1 MLSHTSTAFSRTL
14 WLQSLLSSVA
24 VVALI
29 GGLGVYAYAYA
40 YAYANQPN
48 PSSFLLPLTGAGL
61 ALLGI
66 IWFSGAWVRRSAL
79 SSLGQTLGRMQSVAR
94 GELVAAGNESNLKQW
109 GSLDQANQA
118 TATVVE
124 TLGQQVLE
132 MRNRHDQGEISYR
145 LDEKAFPGA
154 YGKMATDLNAMVAQH
169 IGVKMR
175 AVEVMRHYAVGD
187 LSVDMDRLPGEKGVI
202 TDAMDRCK
210 ASLLGINAE
219 AKRLASA
226 AAAGDFSLRGDE
238 SLFKHDFLV
247 LVQSLNAMMATSDT
261 NLAKLSTLLKALAQG
276 DLRSQM
282 EGDYHGVFGSMR
294 DDSNRSMAQLT
305 AIVRRIQDAS
315 SSIQTAADEIAAG
328 NSELS
333 RRTEQQA
340 VSLEETAA
348 SMEELTITVKQNADH
363 ASKANRLALEAASVA
378 QEGGQVVESVVATMD
393 DIQRSSQR
401 IADIISLID
410 GIAFQTNILSLNAAV
425 EAARA
430 GDQGRGFAVV
440 ASEIRTL
447 AQRSAESAKEIKAIV
462 DDSTAKVSQGAGL
475 AKKAG
480 QTMGEIV
487 ASVQNVTTIMAEIS
501 QASKEQSL
509 GIGQVN
515 KTIVHLDSTTQ
526 QNAALVEESA
536 AAATSMASQA
546 VDLSSAIAAFQVE
559 GGRAP
564 AFDVLPAHPNWR
576 R

>member
-14 WLQSLLSSVA
+14 WLQSLLSSVG
-24 VVALI
+24 VVALL
-29 GGLGVYAYAYA
+29 GGVGAYAYRT
-40 YAYANQPN
+40 QTH
-48 PSSFLLPLTGAGL
+48 SSTFLLSLAGAGL
-61 ALLGI
+61 VLLGI
-66 IWFSGAWVRRSAL
+66 VWLGGLWAHRSAMA
-79 SSLGQTLGRMQSVAR
+79 SLGQTLARMQSVAQ
-94 GELVAAGNESNLKQW
+94 GDLPGAVNDGGLKQW
-109 GSLDQANQA
+109 GLLDQANQE
-118 TATVVE
+118 TAAVVQK
-124 TLGQQVLE
+124 LGLQILE
-132 MRNRHDQGEISYR
+132 MRNRHDQGEISFR

-154 YGKMATDLNAMVAQH
+154 YGQMATDLNAMVAQH

-175 AVEVMRHYAVGD
+175 AVEVMRHYAGGD

-202 TDAMDRCK
+202 TEAMDRCK

-226 AAAGDFSLRGDE
+226 AASGNFALRGDE

-247 LVQSLNAMMATSDT
+247 LIQSLNTMMSTSDT

-276 DLRSQM
+276 DLRFQM
-282 EGDYHGVFGSMR
+282 EGEYHGVFGSMK

-305 AIVRRIQDAS
+305 AIVRRIQEAS

-348 SMEELTITVKQNADH
+348 SMEELTTTVKQNADH
-363 ASKANRLALEAASVA
+363 ANKANRLAMDAASVA
-378 QEGGQVVESVVATMD
+378 QEGGRVVESVVATMD

-462 DDSTAKVSQGAGL
+462 DDSTSKVSHGAGL

-487 ASVQNVTTIMAEIS
+487 SSVENVTTIMAEIA

-509 GIGQVN
+509 GIEQVN
-515 KTIVHLDSTTQ
+515 QTIVHMDSTTQ

-546 VDLSSAIAAFQVE
+546 VGLSSAIAAFQVE
-559 GGRAP
+559 GGQARQ

>member
-14 WLQSLLSSVA
+14 WLQSLLSSVV
-24 VVALI
+24 VVALG
-29 GGLGVYAYAYA
+29 GGLGMYAYAT
-40 YAYANQPN
+40 QPH
-48 PSSFLLPLTGAGL
+48 PSSFLLLLTGVCL
-61 ALLGI
+61 VLLGVV
-66 IWFSGAWVRRSAL
+66 WLSGTWARRSIL
-79 SSLGQTLGRMQSVAR
+79 SSLAQTLGRMQSVAR
-94 GELVAAGNESNLKQW
+94 GEIAAAGKGGELK
-109 GSLDQANQA
+109 GLLDQANQA

-124 TLGQQVLE
+124 KLGQQILE

-154 YGKMATDLNAMVAQH
+154 YGQMATDLNAMVAQH

-210 ASLLGINAE
+210 ASLLGINVE

-226 AAAGDFSLRGDE
+226 AAAGNFALRGDE

-247 LVQSLNAMMATSDT
+247 LIQSLNAMMATSDT

-462 DDSTAKVSQGAGL
+462 DDSTTKVSQGAGL

-546 VDLSSAIAAFQVE
+546 VGLSNAIAAFQVE

>member
-1 MLSHTSTAFSRTL
+1 MLVSVNTTPALARKL
-14 WLQSLLSSVA
+14 LLQPLLGSLA
-24 VVALI
+24 I
-29 GGLGVYAYAYA
+29 
-40 YAYANQPN
+40 
-48 PSSFLLPLTGAGL
+48 L
-61 ALLGI
+61 ALLAGVS
-66 IWFSGAWVRRSAL
+66 FYTHQTQPGATAFLWTLAGVGVGLAGTCLVVGLSIRRSVLAAVK
-79 SSLGQTLGRMQSVAR
+79 STTRVMEGLGR
-94 GELVAAGNESNLKQW
+94 GEWSQEQTAGTSDGLEE
-109 GSLDQANQA
+109 LDQATQR
-118 TATVVE
+118 TATMAQQ
-124 TLGQQVLE
+124 LGEQILE
-132 MRNRHDQGEISYR
+132 MRKRHDQGEISFR
-145 LDEKAFPGA
+145 IDEQAFPG
-154 YGKMATDLNAMVAQH
+154 GFGQMVRDLNAMVAQH

-202 TDAMDRCK
+202 TEAMDRCK
-210 ASLLGINAE
+210 ASLQAINAE

-226 AAAGDFSLRGDE
+226 AAVGNFSLRGDE
-238 SLFKHDFLV
+238 SQFQHDFLTMI
-247 LVQSLNAMMATSDT
+247 QSLNTMMATSDG
-261 NLAKLSTLLKALAQG
+261 NLAKLSALLNALAQG
-276 DLRSQM
+276 DLRAQM
-282 EGDYHGVFGSMR
+282 QGEFHGVFGSMR

-305 AIVRRIQDAS
+305 AIVRRIQEAS
-315 SSIQTAADEIAAG
+315 ASIQTAADEIAAG
-328 NSELS
+328 NTELS

-340 VSLEETAA
+340 ANLEETAA
-348 SMEELTITVKQNADH
+348 SMEELTATVKQNADH
-363 ASKANRLALEAASVA
+363 ASTANRLAIEAAGVA
-378 QEGGQVVESVVATMD
+378 QQGGEVVAQVVDTMEG
-393 DIQRSSQR
+393 IQRSSQR
-401 IADIISLID
+401 IAEIISLID

-462 DDSTAKVSQGAGL
+462 DDSTSKVSHGAGL

-487 ASVQNVTTIMAEIS
+487 SSVENVTNIMAEIA

-509 GIGQVN
+509 GIEQVN
-515 KTIVHLDSTTQ
+515 QTIVHMDSTTQ

-546 VDLSSAIAAFQVE
+546 VGLSNAIAAFQVE
-559 GGRAP
+559 GGQARQ

>member
-1 MLSHTSTAFSRTL
+1 MLVSVNTTPALARKL
-14 WLQSLLSSVA
+14 LLQPLLGS
-24 VVALI
+24 
-29 GGLGVYAYAYA
+29 
-40 YAYANQPN
+40 
-48 PSSFLLPLTGAGL
+48 L
-61 ALLGI
+61 ALLALLAGVS
-66 IWFSGAWVRRSAL
+66 FYTHQTQPGATAFLWILAGVGVGLAGTCLVVGLSIRRSVLAAVK
-79 SSLGQTLGRMQSVAR
+79 STTRVMEGLGR
-94 GELVAAGNESNLKQW
+94 GEWSQEQTAGTSDGLEE
-109 GSLDQANQA
+109 LDQATQR
-118 TATVVE
+118 TATMAQQ
-124 TLGQQVLE
+124 LGEQVLE
-132 MRNRHDQGEISYR
+132 MRKRHDQGEISFR
-145 LDEKAFPGA
+145 IDERAFPG
-154 YGKMATDLNAMVAQH
+154 GFGQMVQDLNAMVAQH

-202 TDAMDRCK
+202 TEAMDRCK
-210 ASLLGINAE
+210 ASLQAINAE

-226 AAAGDFSLRGDE
+226 AAVGNFSLRGDE
-238 SLFKHDFLV
+238 SQFQHDFLTMI
-247 LVQSLNAMMATSDT
+247 QSLNTMMATSDG
-261 NLAKLSTLLKALAQG
+261 NLAKLSALLNALAQG

-282 EGDYHGVFGSMR
+282 QGEFHGVFGSMR

-305 AIVRRIQDAS
+305 AIVRRIQEAS
-315 SSIQTAADEIAAG
+315 ASIQTAADEIAAG
-328 NSELS
+328 NTELS

-340 VSLEETAA
+340 ANLEETAA
-348 SMEELTITVKQNADH
+348 SMEELTATVKQNADH
-363 ASKANRLALEAASVA
+363 ASTANRLAIEAAGVA
-378 QEGGQVVESVVATMD
+378 QQGGEVVAQVVDTMEG
-393 DIQRSSQR
+393 IQRSSQR
-401 IADIISLID
+401 IAEIISLID

-462 DDSTAKVSQGAGL
+462 DDSTSKVSHGAGL

-487 ASVQNVTTIMAEIS
+487 SSVENVTTIMAEIA

-509 GIGQVN
+509 GIEQVN
-515 KTIVHLDSTTQ
+515 QTIVHMDSTTQ

-546 VDLSSAIAAFQVE
+546 VGLSSAIAAFQVE
-559 GGRAP
+559 GGTPHQHWAE
-564 AFDVLPAHPNWR
+564 VVPAHPNWR